1 MGQGMSV
8 LEANLAHIRRS
19 MEEACR
25 RSGRDIRSVRLIAVT
40 KQVPVEKIREAAAV
54 GLRTFG
60 ENYVQEG
67 TRKIEALSD
76 LSLEWHFIG
85 HLQTNKVKP
94 ALQHFDWIQT
104 VDRLSLARELDKRA
118 GTVGKRVPVLLQV
131 HLGDEETKG
140 GVDPDD
146 LESLFKSVQAMEWLD
161 VRGLMAVPP
170 YFEDPEAVRPF
181 FRTLRQWL
189 ERLRQ
194 EALNPERLT
203 ELSMGMSHDFPVA
216 VEEGATLIRVGT
228 ALFGPRPSKPSPSL

>member
-1 MGQGMSV
+1 MSV
-8 LEANLAHIRRS
+8 LKANLAQIHRS
-19 MEEACR
+19 LEEACR
-25 RSGRDIRSVRLIAVT
+25 RSGRDVHSIRLIAVT

-54 GLRTFG
+54 GLRLFG

-67 TRKIEALSD
+67 SRKIEALND

-85 HLQTNKVKP
+85 HLQTNKVKA
-94 ALQHFDWIQT
+94 ALQKFDWIQT
-104 VDRLSLARELDKRA
+104 VDRLSLARELDKRGGA
-118 GTVGKRVPVLLQV
+118 LGKRVPVLLQV

-140 GVDPDD
+140 GVAPDD
-146 LESLFKSVQAMEWLD
+146 LESLFKSVQIMEWLD

-181 FRTLRQWL
+181 FRSLRQWL

-194 EALNPERLT
+194 QALHPERLT
-203 ELSMGMSHDFPVA
+203 ELSMGMSHDFHVA

-228 ALFGPRPSKPSPSL
+228 ALFGPRPSKPSASLSP